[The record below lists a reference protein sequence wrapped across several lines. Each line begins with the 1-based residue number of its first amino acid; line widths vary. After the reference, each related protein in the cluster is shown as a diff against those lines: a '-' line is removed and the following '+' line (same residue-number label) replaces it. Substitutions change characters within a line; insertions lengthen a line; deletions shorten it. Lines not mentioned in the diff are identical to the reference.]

1 MMKKSIIKY
10 MQRRFSGMKFI
21 LLLFPLW
28 GMGGYSQ
35 TLDEYLDFAVK
46 NNPKLRSEYAQFEA
60 ALQKAPQVASLPDPT
75 LTMSGLGRMIETR
88 AGTQE
93 ARFNLMQMFPWFGTL
108 EARENVANLMAEAK
122 FQKYLDLQNQVIYD
136 VKTVYAELFALSET
150 IKIKEENL
158 SILESY
164 RDLAL
169 SRFKSGSGAMVNVV
183 KVDIDKD
190 AAITEIELL
199 KDLKRPVETKFN
211 VLLNRN
217 PNENVIIHDTLRL
230 PELQI
235 ENISEDLLENHP
247 LLNAIEKEQAS
258 YLVQEKLAEKEGM
271 PNIGLGVDYSI
282 ISRRTDGNPEGN
294 GRDAIMPMVSISLP
308 IFRKKYKAAK
318 EEAKFMSLSSAADRD
333 AVRNELRSI
342 LEMTIYEYKKSQKL
356 IALYNKQLESSGQ
369 ANKLYISS
377 FSNATGDFEEVLR
390 MNQDILL
397 LKTQKIAAVKDGF
410 TANAKLKYLL
420 ATENNSTSEINKTP

>member
-1 MMKKSIIKY
+1 MHTICLSI
-10 MQRRFSGMKFI
+10 F
-21 LLLFPLW
+21 LFL
-28 GMGGYSQ
+28 GIQKMNAQ
-35 TLDEYLDFAVK
+35 ETLNDYLDIAVK

-60 ALQKAPQVASLPDPT
+60 ALQKSPQVASLPDPT

-108 EARENVANLMAEAK
+108 EAREDAANLMAEAK
-122 FQKYLDLQNQVIYD
+122 FQKYLDLQNQVIYE

-158 SILESY
+158 DILGSY
-164 RDLAL
+164 RELAL

-211 VLLNRN
+211 LLLNRN
-217 PNENVIIHDTLRL
+217 PYEDVIILDTLRL

-235 ENISEDLLENHP
+235 DNISEDLLENNP
-247 LLNAIEKEQAS
+247 LLKAIEKEQAF
-258 YLVQEKLAEKEGM
+258 YLVQEELAKKDGM
-271 PNIGLGVDYSI
+271 PDIGLGVDYSI
-282 ISRRTDGNPEGN
+282 IAKRTDANPEGN
-294 GRDAIMPMVSISLP
+294 GRDAIMPMVSVSLP
-308 IFRKKYKAAK
+308 IFRKKYKAAR
-318 EEAKFMSLSSAADRD
+318 EEAKFMSESSAADKE
-333 AVRNELRSI
+333 AVKNDLRSM

-356 IALYNKQLESSGQ
+356 ISLYNKQVESSNQ

-397 LKTQKIAAVKDGF
+397 LKTQKIEAIKEAY
-410 TANAKLKYLL
+410 TANAKLEYLL
-420 ATENNSTSEINKTP
+420 ASENNSISEINKTP